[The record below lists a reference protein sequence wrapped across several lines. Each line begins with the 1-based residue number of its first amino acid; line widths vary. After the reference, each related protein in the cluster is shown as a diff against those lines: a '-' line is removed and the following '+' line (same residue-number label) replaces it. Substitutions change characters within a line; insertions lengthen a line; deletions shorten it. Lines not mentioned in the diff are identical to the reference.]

1 MSTLLAEKNRFH
13 FFKGK
18 KKLRPILSQKDIKI
32 TKVPLIKTRNL
43 SNIKLSS
50 NNLKDDILSFLFQE
64 NDLDLVRSLN
74 INSNNNLCNNIMLKN
89 KLKNKL
95 MILSIENNKK
105 SNTISTEK
113 EAKNSPQFSEIDQI
127 IEKRKGMQKH
137 LSFFQLENEI
147 SKKLKSI
154 RDEYEYKQKEKN
166 ILYKKLNSALNRV
179 EELNLEIKL
188 LETNDIPPK
197 IREKKSNFFQNDRN
211 SILQKNKNKL
221 TTTISGNN
229 KLPNLTKNESNENSS
244 SRKIRQ
250 NLEGKI
256 LIPRN
261 IFQIRRDQKKIK
273 SEEVI
278 SLNEQII
285 KYNKD
290 IEKAEKELTEM
301 KNKENAFISKLM
313 EHYEELLYKGEEVR
327 NEGLIWIIKAMWS
340 IGENVPML
348 FIPPFLDYKCIQYLF
363 KYAAKSIELDKNK
376 KILNDI
382 KKNLQKKI
390 HNMFYKSKTKTH
402 RLKSSFEF
410 KTDLI
415 KKNKISK
422 QSIFQHNFINPY
434 LSANADESLDE
445 NINSV
450 KEMSKFMEKNSSKID
465 FNKLSGLENVEKLK
479 IKINEIENEIM
490 ELKKE
495 EVNRIFKEY
504 VSNDYENKFHAPIEK
519 VLGALIGEHNKNIE
533 INKFNKYKK
542 EYLDV
547 MKNIRFFQHGK
558 DSKEL

>member
-1 MSTLLAEKNRFH
+1 MSTLFAEKNRFH

-154 RDEYEYKQKEKN
+154 RDEYEFKQKEKN

-188 LETNDIPPK
+188 LET
-197 IREKKSNFFQNDRN
+197 
-211 SILQKNKNKL
+211 
-221 TTTISGNN
+221 N